1 MITIVLPA
9 RNEPKLN
16 EFLLKLHEVLE
27 AIPEPYEILICMGD
41 RETLNIPLRPLPF
54 QRVVKTYGDSV
65 ERSILS
71 GLSQARGERILCLD
85 ADGSHPVHLIPE
97 MITILQAYEMA
108 VGSRFSDNGENDST
122 PFRRLV
128 TWGCGALAHLAGS
141 ELTDPMSGFFA
152 VRRDV
157 LNRCRFRPLA
167 WKTCLEI
174 ELRARPTILEV
185 PIKFTDRKEGH
196 SKTSWKVGVRII
208 YQLMGEILK

>member
-16 EFLLKLHEVLE
+16 EFLLKVHEVL
-27 AIPEPYEILICMGD
+27 ADFPEPYEILVCMGD

-54 QRVVKTYGDSV
+54 QRIIKTYGDSV

-85 ADGSHPVHLIPE
+85 ADGSHPIRIIPE
-97 MITILQAYEMA
+97 MLLGLRAYEMT
-108 VGSRFSDNGENDST
+108 VGSRFSHNGENNSS

-141 ELTDPMSGFFA
+141 KLKDPMSGFFA
-152 VRRDV
+152 IRKDV
-157 LNRCRFRPLA
+157 LSRCIFRPIA

-174 ELRARPTILEV
+174 ELRAKPTILEV
-185 PIKFTDRKEGH
+185 PIKFVDRKEGH

-208 YQLMGEILK
+208 YQLMGEILR